1 MIYQVFVAEDE
12 TRVREGIRNH
22 LDQSGR
28 YQLCGEAADGEI
40 ALPAILELKPDILIT
55 DIKMPFM
62 DGLALAGAVKR
73 ASPRTKMVIISGH
86 DEFDY
91 ARQAIS
97 IGVDEYLL
105 KPIRATTLLE
115 ALDKVADQLEEERR
129 VLAAQDPDQERQK
142 ELILRDAFLD
152 EVLVGALSV
161 PQVLERAE
169 QFGLSFP
176 ARQYLVAEMELD
188 YQQAKPEAALS
199 VRNVV
204 DRLLQNREDVL
215 WCLRGGDRIVVVA
228 KGEGKEKLEQ
238 TVYEVLML
246 LRDELSRLLG
256 IGSVSGIGTIVDRI
270 GEIPAS
276 YLEAYQLLRRL
287 PALPRGAIVNVDD
300 LDDSSLVQLAGTDEP
315 MGRKLLHVTEQDV
328 DSLVDQICGSKNDV
342 GSLLYVYYRIT
353 DLVVTASR
361 IVNEAGKDA
370 AKVFPGLSGASAI
383 LRKSDVEELRAF
395 AKDIILRFIAF
406 RDKAAGG
413 LHYGQ
418 VIAQAKNYIYE
429 NYHDSGISLNTVAAY
444 IGFSPNHFSTVFSQ
458 HTGETFIGFLTR
470 VRMEQAHKMLLTTDL
485 STSEIAFRTG
495 YNDTNYFRY
504 LFKKHYGY
512 SPRELRNLHQSEKN
526 LR

>member
-40 ALPAILELKPDILIT
+40 ALPAILEIKPDILIT

-73 ASPRTKMVIISGH
+73 ASPRTKILIISGH
-86 DEFDY
+86 DEFAY
-91 ARQAIS
+91 AKQAIS

-105 KPIRATTLLE
+105 KPIRATTMLE
-115 ALDKVADQLEEERR
+115 ALDKVACQLEEERT
-129 VLAAQDPDQERQK
+129 VLAAQDPDRERQK

-152 EVLVGALSV
+152 EVLTGALSV
-161 PQVLERAE
+161 AQVLERAE
-169 QFGLSFP
+169 QFGISIP
-176 ARQYLVAEMELD
+176 AKQYLVAEMELN
-188 YQQAKPEAALS
+188 YQQALPEAALS
-199 VRNVV
+199 LRSVV
-204 DRLLQNREDVL
+204 DCLLRDREDVL
-215 WCLRGGDRIVVVA
+215 WCLRGRDRIVVVA

-256 IGSVSGIGTIVDRI
+256 IASVSGIGTVADRM
-270 GEIPAS
+270 GEISTS
-276 YLEAYQLLRRL
+276 YLDAYHLLRRF
-287 PALPRGAIVNVDD
+287 PALPKGTIVNTGD
-300 LDDSSLVQLAGTDEP
+300 LDHGSLVQLAGGDEP
-315 MGRKLLHVTEQDV
+315 MGRKLLHATAQDV
-328 DSLVDQICGSKNDV
+328 ESLVDQICGSQNDV

-353 DLVVTASR
+353 DLVVTATR
-361 IVNEAGKDA
+361 IVSESGKDA
-370 AKVFPGLSGASAI
+370 AEVFPALSQASAV
-383 LRKSDVEELRAF
+383 LRKSDMEEIRAF
-395 AKDIILRFIAF
+395 TGDIIRRFIAF
-406 RDKAAGG
+406 RDKSAGG
-413 LHYGQ
+413 LRYGQ
-418 VIAQAKNYIYE
+418 VIAQAKNHIYE
-429 NYHDSGISLNTVAAY
+429 NFHDSGISLHTVATH
-444 IGFSPNHFSTVFSQ
+444 IGFSPNHFSTIFSQ
-458 HTGETFIGFLTR
+458 NTGETFIGFLTR

-512 SPRELRNLHQSEKN
+512 SPRELRSLHQD
-526 LR
+526 L